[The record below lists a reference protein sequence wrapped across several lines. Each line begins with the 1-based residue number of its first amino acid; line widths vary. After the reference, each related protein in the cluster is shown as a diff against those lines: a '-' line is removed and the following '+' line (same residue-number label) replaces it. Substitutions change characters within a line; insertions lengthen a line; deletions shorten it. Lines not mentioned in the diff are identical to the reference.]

1 MAMIMFAAAMIFSGL
16 SIFYYDY
23 VPEDAFAVEPTASVD
38 DEKASEKGE
47 KDEVFDNAG
56 YESDEL

>member
-1 MAMIMFAAAMIFSGL
+1 MIMFAAAMIFSGL

-23 VPEDAFAVEPTASVD
+23 VPEDAFAVEPAASVN

-47 KDEVFDNAG
+47 KDEAVDNAG